1 MAPEQVEGKRGD
13 KRTDLYA
20 LGVIFFELLSGR
32 TPFSGDNNLAVMAQQ
47 MHGTI
52 PRLDKERPEITPQ
65 LAAVVAKCLMKN
77 PDDRYP
83 DMKALLNDLDHLETV
98 DLSIFDKLFEE
109 SKPVPF
115 YKSPIVLSIGAGL
128 GILIFLA
135 LLGLLLQAI
144 R

>member
-1 MAPEQVEGKRGD
+1 
-13 KRTDLYA
+13 
-20 LGVIFFELLSGR
+20 
-32 TPFSGDNNLAVMAQQ
+32 MAQH

-83 DMKALLNDLDHLETV
+83 DMHALLYDLDHLESV
-98 DLSIFDKLFEE
+98 DLSVLEKLYEE
-109 SKPVPF
+109 SKLVPF
-115 YKSPIVLSIGAGL
+115 YKSPMILSIGAGL
-128 GILIFLA
+128 GILIFLV

>member
-1 MAPEQVEGKRGD
+1 
-13 KRTDLYA
+13 
-20 LGVIFFELLSGR
+20 
-32 TPFSGDNNLAVMAQQ
+32 MAQQ
-47 MHGTI
+47 MNGTI

-77 PDDRYP
+77 PDDRYT
-83 DMKALLNDLDHLETV
+83 DMKALLYDLDHLESV
-98 DLSIFDKLFEE
+98 DLSVLDKLYEE

-115 YKSPIVLSIGAGL
+115 YKSPVVLSIGAGL

>member
-1 MAPEQVEGKRGD
+1 
-13 KRTDLYA
+13 
-20 LGVIFFELLSGR
+20 
-32 TPFSGDNNLAVMAQQ
+32 MAQQ
-47 MHGTI
+47 MHGTS

-83 DMKALLNDLDHLETV
+83 DMKALLNDLDHLESV
-98 DLSIFDKLFEE
+98 DLSIFDKLYEE
-109 SKPVPF
+109 SKPIPF
-115 YKSPIVLSIGAGL
+115 YKSSAVLSVAAGL
-128 GILIFLA
+128 GILILLA

>member
-1 MAPEQVEGKRGD
+1 
-13 KRTDLYA
+13 
-20 LGVIFFELLSGR
+20 
-32 TPFSGDNNLAVMAQQ
+32 

-77 PDDRYP
+77 PDDRYT
-83 DMKALLNDLDHLETV
+83 DMKALLYDLDHLESV
-98 DLSIFDKLFEE
+98 DLSVLDKLYEE

-115 YKSPIVLSIGAGL
+115 YKSPVVLSIGAGL